1 MAAIPRKGDKA
12 FAGVAETEI
21 GMTFLRAI
29 GFDRTYAKGFKGAAD
44 TLVGSILGY
53 DTYLGDT
60 YLRFQMVIPACY
72 LYRHYLE
79 LEMKYV
85 LCMAGRLKV
94 KTVIDE
100 DLETHELHPLWNM
113 TCKVITTV
121 MPDEPKASLS
131 AMEAIIQEF
140 HCIDP
145 SGQELRYPKR
155 IDGKESLQKLGDDFS
170 LADLRLTM
178 AKVQIYFERISGLLD
193 AMFDGIVEPVA
204 SSG

>member
-12 FAGVAETEI
+12 FAGVADIEM
-21 GMTFLRAI
+21 GMTFLRVI
-29 GFDRTYAKGFKGAAD
+29 GFDRSYAKGFKGAAD
-44 TLVGSILGY
+44 TLVGSILG
-53 DTYLGDT
+53 DDIH
-60 YLRFQMVIPACY
+60 LRFQMVIPACY

-85 LCMAGRLKV
+85 LFMAGKLKV
-94 KTVIDE
+94 RTVTDE

-113 TCKVITTV
+113 TRKVITMV
-121 MPDEPKASLS
+121 VPDEPKASLG

-145 SGQELRYPKR
+145 SGQELRYHKR
-155 IDGKESLQKLGDDFS
+155 TDGKESLQKLGDDFS